1 MTNNC
6 NGINTVVSEMSLY
19 DGIKEEKACSFQERK
34 EDVFQLQ
41 KQSLHHEHQHEQQHE
56 HEHEHQQRQPLK
68 PLNGYGSEGESQ
80 QDENENETQPK
91 EKTKEKNASHDDDDD
106 DDDEEKAELLELR
119 KRLDCLRKRRRRIQ
133 QSTRIDCLHH
143 QELLLKRLNARK
155 RDRSQSVDEYV
166 SAWKERD
173 SIALFLECSKRWN
186 VVNDCFSIWIDGKS
200 SAFATING
208 CRLGVEAAPL
218 PSELLLS
225 SAAHQQR
232 WGQQG
237 QPETTK
243 SNNGTATGKWV
254 ISGTNNANATTNGNR
269 KNAMSPPRR
278 GILGLFGSNNDS
290 ANNTIANKGF
300 QKGSTVPR
308 TILEPPIRVPWM
320 EINAALG
327 HACLL
332 LKILQESF
340 SKKAG
345 EGMKFTHE
353 LHPMGATSKIGIRFG
368 APGSGNGVLAAAAG
382 LGSILSNGN
391 NNNNN
396 TNNTENNAVP
406 VVYNFFFEEDSG
418 FSFFKKNTR
427 NFNWALQAF
436 VQCIAEAAAQQADKT
451 IAIPHIIQHK
461 KAKSANN
468 SNNNSSSIDNSANYL
483 NGGEWT
489 IGGLSICYPSQLQTT
504 AGGNPM
510 TGEGG
515 HAAARNATTTSAMS
529 SSSAALEWTRACRF
543 LLTDLKWLVA
553 YAAKHVDR

>member
-1 MTNNC
+1 L
-6 NGINTVVSEMSLY
+6 I
-19 DGIKEEKACSFQERK
+19 
-34 EDVFQLQ
+34 
-41 KQSLHHEHQHEQQHE
+41 
-56 HEHEHQQRQPLK
+56 
-68 PLNGYGSEGESQ
+68 
-80 QDENENETQPK
+80 
-91 EKTKEKNASHDDDDD
+91 
-106 DDDEEKAELLELR
+106 
-119 KRLDCLRKRRRRIQ
+119 
-133 QSTRIDCLHH
+133 
-143 QELLLKRLNARK
+143 
-155 RDRSQSVDEYV
+155 
-166 SAWKERD
+166 
-173 SIALFLECSKRWN
+173 
-186 VVNDCFSIWIDGKS
+186 
-200 SAFATING
+200 
-208 CRLGVEAAPL
+208 
-218 PSELLLS
+218 S

-232 WGQQG
+232 GQQG

-243 SNNGTATGKWV
+243 SNNGTGTGKWV

-290 ANNTIANKGF
+290 ANNTIANNGSE
-300 QKGSTVPR
+300 KGSTIPG
-308 TILEPPIRVPWM
+308 TLLEPPIRVPWM

-340 SKKAG
+340 PKKVG

-368 APGSGNGVLAAAAG
+368 APGSSTGVLAAAAG

-391 NNNNN
+391 SNNNNN
-396 TNNTENNAVP
+396 NITENNAVP
-406 VVYNFFFEEDSG
+406 VVYNLFFEEDSG
-418 FSFFKKNTR
+418 FSFFKKNAR

-461 KAKSANN
+461 TAKIAN
-468 SNNNSSSIDNSANYL
+468 SNNNYSIDNSANYL

-504 AGGNPM
+504 AGGNAM
-510 TGEGG
+510 AGEGG
-515 HAAARNATTTSAMS
+515 PAAARNATSTSAMS